1 MLSTKD
7 DAMTQAIE
15 HLRARVEA
23 VGGTLT
29 ATRESRDCY
38 RVVASLPE
46 DGQRET
52 LILRWDPD
60 RQQAT
65 FYFQGR
71 EYLLPEKSDG

>member
-7 DAMTQAIE
+7 DAMSQAIE

-29 ATRESRDCY
+29 AARESRDCY
-38 RVVASLPE
+38 HLVASLPQ

-60 RQQAT
+60 RREPT
-65 FYFQGR
+65 FFFQGR
-71 EYLLPEKSDG
+71 EYLPPENADA